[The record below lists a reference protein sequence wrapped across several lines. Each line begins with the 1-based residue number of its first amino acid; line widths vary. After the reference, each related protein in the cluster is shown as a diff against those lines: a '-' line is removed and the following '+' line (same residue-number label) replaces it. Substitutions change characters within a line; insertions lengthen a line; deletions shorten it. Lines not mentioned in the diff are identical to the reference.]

1 MKITIHTIAQIALG
15 AAVWPMAAASME
27 EPLKVAV
34 IGAGFLGARII
45 SEMLLLGNQVAPW
58 MDSV

>member
-1 MKITIHTIAQIALG
+1 
-15 AAVWPMAAASME
+15 MAMASME
-27 EPLKVAV
+27 DQLKVAV

-58 MDSV
+58 MDS